1 MPFHGS
7 SDTYSMQQIAVWTVR
22 GKSHLKTASGGVPD
36 IRRDWGRGKFEFK
49 LLVLL
54 LFPWFHTGPLWHIA
68 RIRTQFIQCFVL
80 RACLDRNF
88 DGWRGDPSLFKVQH
102 WTNPSCSL
110 LVASSRALL
119 AIAQHCVCACVCVC
133 VKTSTFNTIMLRL
146 EQTWANKEI
155 SILEITNKIIQNP
168 CFPARNAKGIQQ
180 LWLFS
185 KCVKLFE
192 HSSLNG
198 VLNWPRHSIRVLAL
212 CSDSTSP
219 SPEKGIQTR

>member
-1 MPFHGS
+1 MSFGRFGCFGVDAHISYTILLVLLMHTAEACAGLQMPFHGS

-54 LFPWFHTGPLWHIA
+54 LFPWFHTGRLWHIA

-102 WTNPSCSL
+102 WTNTSCSL

-119 AIAQHCVCACVCVC
+119 AIAQHCVCVHVCVSKL
-133 VKTSTFNTIMLRL
+133 VL
-146 EQTWANKEI
+146 
-155 SILEITNKIIQNP
+155 SIP
-168 CFPARNAKGIQQ
+168 SCFG
-180 LWLFS
+180 
-185 KCVKLFE
+185 
-192 HSSLNG
+192 
-198 VLNWPRHSIRVLAL
+198 
-212 CSDSTSP
+212 
-219 SPEKGIQTR
+219 